1 MSKRQNEH
9 TRPMFS
15 AQVRKAIL
23 DTVTLQVPLGIQGRH
38 LDDENVFDILTYA
51 SINGIAIESAC
62 NELAGAPSGNTVR
75 DHIHHALDQSRDGI
89 RDLEEHLTQA
99 LQTQVPKGLF
109 RRIDRRAYE
118 IGIDLTEIPYHGEPS
133 QDEDE
138 IRRSKAKSGTTHFHT
153 YATLSVVHHRKRYEL
168 ALTFVFADES
178 MEKVVQ
184 RLVAQARKLGIRIK
198 RAYLDKGFCA
208 KEVFDCLR
216 QRRIPYLIPIPR
228 KGKEGGIRALFV
240 GKKSYRSVYTFNEGK
255 DNAYT
260 TEVILICRYYKG
272 RYGRHGTEWFPYAA
286 YGVDHIPLHQIFDL
300 YRRRF
305 GMETGYRQMHQTRA
319 RTTSR
324 NPALRLLLIGLAL
337 IIHNVYIFFR
347 DFGIIKRHYG
357 TRSRQLWL
365 TLKRMTGMLRRLIER
380 LFGIT
385 PLQHFLRPI

>member
-1 MSKRQNEH
+1 MSKRPNEH
-9 TRPMFS
+9 TRPVVS
-15 AQVRKAIL
+15 AQVRKAVL
-23 DTVTLQVPLGIQGRH
+23 DTVTLEVPLGIQGRN
-38 LDDENVFDILTYA
+38 LDDESVFDILTYA

-62 NELAGAPSGNTVR
+62 NELAGVPSGNTVR
-75 DHIHHALDQSRDGI
+75 AHLNQALDESGEGI
-89 RDLEEHLTQA
+89 RVLEAKLTQA
-99 LQTQVPKGLF
+99 LQAQVPKGLF
-109 RRIDRRAYE
+109 RRLDRRAYE
-118 IGIDLTEIPYHGEPS
+118 IGIDLTEIPYHGLPS

-138 IRRSKAKSGTTHFHT
+138 IRRSKAKCGTTHFHA

-168 ALTFVFADES
+168 ALTFVWGDES
-178 MEKVVQ
+178 MGQVVQ
-184 RLVAQARKLGIRIK
+184 RIVAQARKLGIHVK
-198 RAYLDKGFCA
+198 RAYLDKGFCS

-228 KGKEGGIRALFV
+228 KGKTGGIRALFV
-240 GKKSYRSVYTFNEGK
+240 DKKSYRTFYTFNEGK
-255 DNAYT
+255 QNAYT
-260 TEVILICRYYKG
+260 TPVILICRYTKG

-347 DFGIIKRHYG
+347 DIAVTNRYYG
-357 TRSRQLWL
+357 TRSRRIWL
-365 TLKRMTGMLRRLIER
+365 TLKRMIGMLRRLIER
-380 LFGIT
+380 LLGIASFASS
-385 PLQHFLRPI
+385 P